1 MQYGQEGYAFH
12 EILLL
17 KAFQNMIKGYWLY
30 YTAIQKESYIIMVIE
45 CLQFEG
51 TYALEAALPAVG
63 GAEGTAEVA
72 EVGSEVVG
80 FSKGDQVVLRVE
92 LGLGRC
98 TCYSILASLSKGHFL
113 SHGWKPEENISHAST
128 VISPRFSN

>member
-1 MQYGQEGYAFH
+1 MKGLAGLPLENVRYEQEGYTLH

-17 KAFQNMIKGYWLY
+17 KVFKNMIKGYWPH

-51 TYALEAALPAVG
+51 TYALGTSLPAVG

-72 EVGSEVVG
+72 EVGSEVIG
-80 FSKGDQVVLRVE
+80 FNKGDQVVLRVE

-98 TCYSILASLSKGHFL
+98 TCHSTSESVSKGHF
-113 SHGWKPEENISHAST
+113 
-128 VISPRFSN
+128 